1 MRILHQI
8 VMLVLSVTGTT
19 IAQQSGSHLLIPG
32 HKHKFQGL
40 SHIEIDL
47 GQRNALLVGL
57 DRYAQVRARQ
67 NVDSVLRLFV
77 TDYRKIADTT
87 QNPTRTTHAL
97 FRLGETDRTL
107 DLRFTPQL
115 TESFRFRNQN
125 APLAV
130 KTQQDTVQIVWA
142 SDSQIDRQNR
152 KVDLPEQFSLYL
164 FVNSVDEID
173 ALLKRGGINGTL
185 QTALESVRQ
194 YKGHD
199 LTDPKMSFDM
209 TQGADQKAQF
219 IGPGLARAP
228 FISIQ
233 PGIGV
238 GLVRNQWV
246 PSLNLDI
253 QFIPNRNRSVSYG
266 IGYVSNFFF
275 SQSLGDGRFQSFR
288 NDFLTVGVAFY
299 NLEKNDKA
307 ASFSRQIAAFTI
319 GVPVHRSGLYVDRN
333 TIRLGGTA
341 YQKGLFKVQPELY
354 MNGFFKKVYP
364 GLKLVVGL

>member
-1 MRILHQI
+1 M
-8 VMLVLSVTGTT
+8 
-19 IAQQSGSHLLIPG
+19 AQQSTSPLTTPG
-32 HKHKFQGL
+32 HKHKFQRL

-47 GQRNALLVGL
+47 GQRNTLLVGF

-77 TDYRKIADTT
+77 IDYRKVADTT
-87 QNPTRTTHAL
+87 QNPTRTTPAL
-97 FRLGETDRTL
+97 FQLDKTDRSL
-107 DLRFTPQL
+107 DLRFTDQP
-115 TESFRFRNQN
+115 TASFRFRGQST
-125 APLAV
+125 PLQV
-130 KTQQDTVQIVWA
+130 KIRHDTVQIIWA
-142 SDSQIDRQNR
+142 LDSRMAIKDGQLDS
-152 KVDLPEQFSLYL
+152 PEQFSLYL
-164 FVNSVDEID
+164 FVNSVDDID
-173 ALLKRGGINGTL
+173 ALLKRGGVNSTL

-199 LTDPKMSFDM
+199 LTNPKMSFDM
-209 TQGADQKAQF
+209 TQGSDQRVQF

-228 FISIQ
+228 FISLQ

-246 PSLNLDI
+246 PSLNIDI
-253 QFIPNRNRSVSYG
+253 QFIPNRNRSVGYG
-266 IGYVSNFFF
+266 VGYVSNFFF
-275 SQSLGDGRFQSFR
+275 SQSPGDGRFQPFR

-299 NLEKNDKA
+299 NLEKNNKA

-319 GVPVHRSGLYVDRN
+319 GLPVYRSGPYFDRN

-341 YQKGLFKVQPELY
+341 YQKSFFKVQPELY

-364 GLKLVVGL
+364 GLRLVVGL